1 MQVKNHVQFD
11 RVVIAIMG
19 YLAEHF
25 PRPVD
30 LEFDKL
36 GVVPGP
42 AFKNSAGA
50 SDVQTEHF
58 PKHLFACDC
67 VRFLIAE
74 GYVTGEVKY
83 TWCASICLTSKGLD
97 LIKARLSSLTPDSY
111 LA

>member
-11 RVVIAIMG
+11 QVVIHTMT

-25 PRPVD
+25 PKPVD
-30 LEFDKL
+30 LKFEVL
-36 GVVPGP
+36 GVVREP
-42 AFKNSAGA
+42 AYKKSAEGNE
-50 SDVQTEHF
+50 VQTEHF
-58 PKHLFACDC
+58 SQHLFACDC

-83 TWCASICLTSKGLD
+83 AWCSRVCLTSKGLD
-97 LIKARLSSLTPDSY
+97 LIKARLSSLTPDFY